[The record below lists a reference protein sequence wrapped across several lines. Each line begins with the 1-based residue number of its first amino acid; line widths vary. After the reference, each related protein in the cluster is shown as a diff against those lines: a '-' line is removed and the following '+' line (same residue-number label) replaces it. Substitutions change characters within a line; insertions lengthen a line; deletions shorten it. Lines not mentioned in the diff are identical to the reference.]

1 MPDTSGEVLGSYIGG
16 KWVESSSGDTFD
28 DINPATG
35 EVLWKFS
42 RCRGE
47 DVTKAIENAY
57 NAQEMWRKTPAPRR
71 GEILFKAGQ
80 IMVERKEELAK
91 EMTMEMGKVINE
103 TRGDVQEGIDMTFFA
118 AGEGRRML
126 GDTTPSELQ
135 DKFAASV
142 RMPIGVVAAITPWNF
157 PMAIP
162 TWKIMPAL
170 VAGNT
175 VVFKPARY
183 TPKSAYN
190 IVAILEE
197 AGLPPGALNIV
208 FGFGGE
214 VGDPL
219 VEDKRVG
226 LVSFTGSTS
235 VGTSVAKRC
244 PDTHKR
250 VSMEMGGKNAIIV
263 LDDASVELAIEGIIW
278 SAFGTTGQRCT
289 AASRIIVQKGILKE
303 LSERLT
309 DAINALKLGDGLD
322 PKTDV
327 GPLINEEQVKTVHSY
342 TEIGVKEGAKLLTG
356 GEPATEGDLSKGYF
370 YKPTLFG
377 DVDPKMT
384 IAQEEIFGPTTAI
397 IPVNDLDEAIRV
409 NNETEYGLS
418 TSCYTN
424 DLNKAF
430 RAMEDI
436 YTGLVYINAGTIGA
450 EVHLPFGGTRGTGNG
465 HREAGQQALD
475 TFTEWKTL
483 FVDFSG
489 KLQKAQMDD

>member
-1 MPDTSGEVLGSYIGG
+1 MKNYIGG
-16 KWVESSSGDTFD
+16 KWVESASGQVFD

-42 RCRGE
+42 RCSGE
-47 DVTKAIENAY
+47 DVTKAIEGAY
-57 NAQEMWRKTPAPRR
+57 NAREKWRKTPAPRR
-71 GEILFKAGQ
+71 GEILFAAGR
-80 IMVERKEELAK
+80 IMVERKEELAR
-91 EMTMEMGKVINE
+91 EMTMEMGKVIKE
-103 TRGDVQEGIDMTFFA
+103 TRGDVQEAIDMTFFA

-126 GDTTPSELQ
+126 GDTSPSELVN
-135 DKFAASV
+135 KFAASV

-190 IVAILEE
+190 MVAILEE
-197 AGLPPGALNIV
+197 AGLPPGALSIV

-235 VGTSVAKRC
+235 VGTSLAKRC

-263 LDDASVELAIEGIIW
+263 LDDADVDLAIEGIIW

-289 AASRIIVQKGILKE
+289 AASRIIVQKGV
-303 LSERLT
+303 LSELT
-309 DAINALKLGDGLD
+309 EKLVDAIKGLRLGDGLD
-322 PKTDV
+322 PETDV

-342 TEIGVKEGAKLLTG
+342 TEVGLNEGAKLLTG
-356 GEPATEGDLSKGYF
+356 GEPATEGDLAKGYF
-370 YKPTLFG
+370 YKPTLFA
-377 DVDPKMT
+377 DVDPNMR

-397 IPVNDLDEAIRV
+397 IPVNDLDEAIKV
-409 NNETEYGLS
+409 NNETDYGLS

-430 RAMEDI
+430 RALEEI

-475 TFTEWKTL
+475 TFTEWKSL

>member
-384 IAQEEIFGPTTAI
+384 IAQEEIFGTTTAI